1 MPILWIATFGLLGV
15 FSRYGIDQWTS
26 HLEMPIPLNTLG
38 INILGSFL
46 AGVIYVLGMER
57 SNLTP
62 DLKTGILVGFLGGFT
77 TFSAY
82 CLQSALLLEKRA
94 LQTALIYFVMSPVTG
109 LLATLGGL
117 QLTRLLLRQ

>member
-1 MPILWIATFGLLGV
+1 MQIFWIAAFGLLGV
-15 FSRYGIDQWTS
+15 FSRFGIDQ
-26 HLEMPIPLNTLG
+26 LALRIPMPVPLNTLG

-46 AGVIYVLGMER
+46 AGVVYVLGIER
-57 SNLTP
+57 STIPP
-62 DLKTGILVGFLGGFT
+62 DLRTGILVGFLGGFT

-94 LQTALIYFVMSPVTG
+94 LQAALIYFVISPLLG

-117 QLTRLLLRQ
+117 QLARQLTG